1 MTMYIHIPNEIRTYD
16 IGVRTEVTN
25 LLVAESTMGVS
36 VNAQSNSRT
45 EYVSAVSRYEITVL
59 MALTYLYT

>member
-1 MTMYIHIPNEIRTYD
+1 MTMDIHTPSGIRIYD
-16 IGVRTEVTN
+16 IRVRTEVTN

-45 EYVSAVSRYEITVL
+45 EYVSAISRWEIIVL
-59 MALTYLYT
+59 MALTYL